1 MEAVMFSLKGKT
13 AIITGGSS
21 GIGLATT
28 RRFAKAG
35 AHVVIAD
42 KSDARELAGE
52 FGGLY
57 VQTDVTQ
64 EDQVESLMKIAAET
78 YGRID
83 ILINNAGG
91 GTVSKYDFIQLLSA
105 EDFNACYGLNLMGP
119 VFGIKHAV
127 QYMTQGGAIVNV
139 ASIAGYQ
146 GTPTYGP
153 YVAAKAAI
161 IGITRTAALELAP
174 KNIRVNCICPAT
186 IDTPLA
192 HRAGVEHE
200 LNIAPIIIP
209 LGRIGKPEEVAAL
222 YHFLVADDCAFVT
235 GQIICIDGGMTAGMC
250 MSVAFSLLKN
260 S

>member
-1 MEAVMFSLKGKT
+1 MFSLNGKT
-13 AIITGGSS
+13 AVITGGSS

-28 RRFAKAG
+28 RRFAEAG
-35 AHVVIAD
+35 AYVVIAD
-42 KSDARELAGE
+42 KSDASELASE
-52 FGGLY
+52 LGGLY

-64 EDQVESLMKIAAET
+64 EEQIKNLMAKAVEAH
-78 YGRID
+78 GRID

-91 GTVSKYDFIQLLSA
+91 GAVSKYDFIQLLSA
-105 EDFNACYGLNLMGP
+105 EDFNTCYNLNLMGP

-127 QYMTQGGAIVNV
+127 QYMTHGGAIVNV

-146 GTPTYGP
+146 GAPTYGP
-153 YVAAKAAI
+153 YVAAKAAV
-161 IGITRTAALELAP
+161 IGITRTAALELAH

-200 LNIAPIIIP
+200 LKIAPIIIP

-222 YHFLVADDCAFVT
+222 YHFLVADDCSFVS

-250 MSVAFSLLKN
+250 MSVAFSLLNN